1 MKCEVICIVIVVGTA
16 FGVVERRAAH
26 HDQIVAVE
34 EPVDILETVPLPLG
48 MVQDDRPQFPR
59 AKILRL

>member
-1 MKCEVICIVIVVGTA
+1 MKCEVVRIVLVVGTA

-34 EPVDILETVPLPLG
+34 EPVDILEAVPLLTG
-48 MVQDDRPQFPR
+48 LDFMYQ
-59 AKILRL
+59 AI

>member
-1 MKCEVICIVIVVGTA
+1 MKCEVVRIVIVVGTA

-34 EPVDILETVPLPLG
+34 EPVDILEAVPLLTG
-48 MVQDDRPQFPR
+48 LDFMYQ
-59 AKILRL
+59 AI